1 MHDRTRASRAAACLA
16 AHLFVCLATVGM
28 AAEPA
33 DRAAQ
38 LAAALQA
45 APDDRRDAARVLGW
59 SEDGKVVELRAGAND
74 LVCLASRPGSP
85 QWSVACYHE
94 SLEPFMARGRELQA
108 RGIAGQERIDIREQE
123 IAEGK
128 LDMPREPRTLYVLHG
143 SGFDEATGKVT
154 DPYLRWVIY
163 TPWATPESTGLSTK
177 PVPGAPWL
185 MAPGTAG
192 AHVMI
197 NPPRPEASGQ

>member
-1 MHDRTRASRAAACLA
+1 MHNRTSTLATTIGTFALGFIAAAS
-16 AHLFVCLATVGM
+16 T

-33 DRAAQ
+33 DAEAQ
-38 LAAALQA
+38 LAAAIQA
-45 APDDRRDAARVLGW
+45 APDDRRDGARVLGW
-59 SEDGKVVELRAGAND
+59 DEDGKVVELRAGSND
-74 LVCLASRPGSP
+74 LVCLAAMPGSP
-85 QWSVACYHE
+85 QWSVACYHK
-94 SLEPFMARGRELQA
+94 SLEPFMARGRELLAQ
-108 RGIAGQERIDIREQE
+108 GITGEERIAMRETE

-128 LDMPREPRTLYVLHG
+128 LAMPREPRTLYVLHG
-143 SGFDEATGKVT
+143 SGFDAEAGKVV

-163 TPWATPESTGLSTK
+163 TPYATPESTGLTTR

-197 NPPRPEASGQ
+197 NPPQPDQQ

>member
-1 MHDRTRASRAAACLA
+1 MHNRMVTLSATIGALA
-16 AHLFVCLATVGM
+16 LGCLATAST

-33 DRAAQ
+33 DAAAQ
-38 LAAALQA
+38 LAAAIQA

-59 SEDGKVVELRAGAND
+59 DDDGKVVELRAGSND
-74 LVCLASRPGSP
+74 LVCLAAMPGSP

-94 SLEPFMARGRELQA
+94 SLEPFMARGRELLAQ
-108 RGIAGQERIDIREQE
+108 GITGEERIAMREQE

-128 LDMPREPRTLYVLHG
+128 LPMPREPRTLYVLHG
-143 SGFDEATGKVT
+143 SGFDAEGGKVLN
-154 DPYLRWVIY
+154 PYLRWVIY
-163 TPWATPESTGLSTK
+163 TPYATAESTGLTTR
-177 PVPGAPWL
+177 PAPGAPWL

-197 NPPRPEASGQ
+197 NPPRPDQQ

>member
-1 MHDRTRASRAAACLA
+1 MNVRTRTSKATIATLA
-16 AHLFVCLATVGM
+16 LGCLATVSQ

-33 DRAAQ
+33 DAAAQ
-38 LAAALQA
+38 LAAAIQA
-45 APDDRRDAARVLGW
+45 APEDRRDGARVLGW
-59 SEDGKVVELRAGAND
+59 TTDGKVVELRAGGND
-74 LVCLASRPGSP
+74 LVCLAARPGEA

-94 SLEPFMARGRELQA
+94 SLEPFMARGRELLAQ
-108 RGIAGQERIDIREQE
+108 GIEGQERIDIRERE

-128 LDMPREPRTLYVLHG
+128 LAMPREPRTLYVLHG
-143 SGFDEATGKVT
+143 SGFDAETGQVV

-163 TPWATPESTGLSTK
+163 TPYATAESTGLTTR

-185 MAPGTAG
+185 MFPGTAG

-197 NPPRPEASGQ
+197 NPPRPDANP